1 VVVNM
6 VASVDG
12 ASTGPDTR
20 SGSLSSEADRR
31 LFHALRSV
39 ADVVLAGAG
48 TVRAE
53 NYGAPRGDGRR
64 PRLAVVSASLAL
76 DPAARFFREPDE
88 PSIVLTT
95 EDALAGGNA
104 AEQLTAVADV
114 RAVGEHSLDWPAALR
129 LLRREY
135 DAMILLVEG
144 GPSLNTQLVAE
155 DLVDEFR
162 LTVAPLLVGG
172 SARRVVAPGA
182 PAQMLPFTLD
192 EVDEE
197 EGFLFLRYLRDRH

>member
-1 VVVNM
+1 MILNM

-12 ASTGPDTR
+12 ASTGPNTR
-20 SGSLSSEADRR
+20 SGSLSGEGDRR
-31 LFHALRSV
+31 LFHALRRV

-53 NYGAPRGDGRR
+53 NYGAPRENGHR

-76 DPAARFFREPDE
+76 DPEARFFQEPDE

-95 EDALAGGNA
+95 EDALAGGQA
-104 AEQLTAVADV
+104 AERLTAVADV
-114 RAVGEHSLDWPAALR
+114 RAVGAHSVDWPAALR
-129 LLRREY
+129 LLRHEY
-135 DAMILLVEG
+135 AAKTLLVEG

-155 DLVDEFR
+155 DLIDELR

-172 SARRVVAPGA
+172 AARRIVAPGA
-182 PAQMLPFTLD
+182 PAQTLPLTLD

-197 EGFLFLRYLRDRH
+197 DGFLFLRYLRDRH

>member
-1 VVVNM
+1 MVNM

-20 SGSLSSEADRR
+20 SGSLSGEGDRQ
-31 LFHALRSV
+31 LFHALRAV

-53 NYGAPRGDGRR
+53 NYGAPRGEDHR
-64 PRLAVVSASLAL
+64 PRLALVSASLAL
-76 DPAARFFREPDE
+76 DPAARFFQEPDE

-95 EDALAGGNA
+95 EDALDGGQ
-104 AEQLTAVADV
+104 AEPLTAVADV
-114 RAVGEHSLDWPAALR
+114 RAVGAHSLDWPAALR
-129 LLRREY
+129 LLRHDY
-135 DAMILLVEG
+135 GAKTLLVEG

-155 DLVDEFR
+155 DLVDELR

-172 SARRVVAPGA
+172 AARRIVAPGA
-182 PAQMLPFTLD
+182 PAQTLALTLD
-192 EVDEE
+192 EVTEE
-197 EGFLFLRYLRDRH
+197 DGFLFLRYLRDRH